1 MKIFRHDP
9 LPRVTPESRV
19 TTYYFLQAMSVGAVN
34 GFAGV
39 WLASKGISE
48 EQVGLIFATPVLVIV
63 CIGLFVGRIADRA
76 DDWRQVIVVGAVASA
91 IAPLGLYVA
100 DGFIG
105 ILVVWTFAVTT
116 QMMILPVTDAAAL
129 RLSRR
134 RGGDFGNLYAWKTI
148 GYLSI
153 VFLSGFILARFGI
166 EAFLPLFV
174 GLSIVRGLASL
185 TLPNFRAQTDN
196 ENIHADSKGFIKSID
211 LKFSLPLIGWTLV
224 GCTHS
229 ILNGFLGMLWHEQGL
244 SPSTI
249 GMLIGLSGIIET
261 IMFFVFKR
269 FISRFDARSLILVS
283 CLAGVLRWG
292 GFSFSPDVGV
302 LVILQLLHALTY
314 ALGFLACTNFIANN
328 TTEQVA
334 AEAQSFFSILQAGTT
349 IIALVGFGWLAGMFG
364 AKAFLASAAFAAIGA
379 LVVAMPKS
387 KRRAAQNE

>member
-1 MKIFRHDP
+1 
-9 LPRVTPESRV
+9 
-19 TTYYFLQAMSVGAVN
+19 MSVGAVN

-48 EQVGLIFATPVLVIV
+48 EQVGLIFATPVLVIL

-76 DDWRQVIVVGAVASA
+76 DDWRQVIVVGAIASA
-91 IAPLGLYVA
+91 IAPLGLFIA
-100 DGFIG
+100 QGFIG
-105 ILVVWTFAVTT
+105 ILIVWTLAVTT

-134 RGGDFGNLYAWKTI
+134 RGGDFGNLYGWKTI

-153 VFLSGFILARFGI
+153 VFLSGFVLTHFGV

-185 TLPNFRAQTDN
+185 ALPNFRTP
-196 ENIHADSKGFIKSID
+196 ADSEPTPAASRGFFKSID
-211 LKFSLPLIGWTLV
+211 IGFALPLIGWSMV
-224 GCTHS
+224 GCTHF
-229 ILNGFLGMLWHEQGL
+229 ILNGFLGMLWYEQGF
-244 SPSTI
+244 SASTI
-249 GMLIGLSGIIET
+249 GILIGLSGIIET

-269 FISRFDARSLILVS
+269 FINRFDARSLILVS

-292 GFSFSPDVGV
+292 GFSFSPEVEV

-334 AEAQSFFSILQAGTT
+334 AEAQSFFSILQAGVG
-349 IIALVGFGWLAGMFG
+349 IVALVGFGWLAGLFG
-364 AKAFLASAAFAAIGA
+364 AQAFLASASFAAIGA
-379 LVVAMPKS
+379 LLVSYNIYRKP
-387 KRRAAQNE
+387 